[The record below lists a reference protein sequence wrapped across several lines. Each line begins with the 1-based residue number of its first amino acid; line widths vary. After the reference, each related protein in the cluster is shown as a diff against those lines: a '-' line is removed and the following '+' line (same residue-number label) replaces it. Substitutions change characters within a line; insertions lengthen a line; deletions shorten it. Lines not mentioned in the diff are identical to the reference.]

1 MTALLLAWLTAMAL
15 IGILATVHAWTPE
28 RFPAATR
35 TAATWCTTLAALAA
49 VLDLW
54 RHP

>member
-15 IGILATVHAWTPE
+15 IAVLAAVHSWTPDQ
-28 RFPAATR
+28 FPTATR
-35 TAATWCTTLAALAA
+35 HAATWCTTLAALAVA
-49 VLDLW
+49 LDLM

>member
-1 MTALLLAWLTAMAL
+1 VTALLLAWLTAMAL
-15 IGILATVHAWTPE
+15 IALLACVHSWTPE

-35 TAATWCTTLAALAA
+35 QAATWCTTLAALAA
-49 VLDLW
+49 ALDLM

>member
-1 MTALLLAWLTAMAL
+1 MTALLLGWLTAMAL
-15 IGILATVHAWTPE
+15 IALLACVHTWTPE

-35 TAATWCTTLAALAA
+35 QAATWCTALAALAA
-49 VLDLW
+49 VLDQV